1 MEKLISSAAK
11 APAGMSADSL
21 AVGKLVTL
29 SPNKCTGDRSLAD
42 MIWEIVGINEGHL
55 LLACRG
61 FCHLLNDPAKPRL
74 ALLHE
79 HEFYSAEHL
88 GAAADPPLPQP
99 R

>member
-1 MEKLISSAAK
+1 MEKLEKLISSAAK
-11 APAGMSADSL
+11 APAGLTIGDL
-21 AVGKLVTL
+21 AVGKLITL
-29 SPNKCTGDRSLAD
+29 SPNKSTGDRSFVD
-42 MIWEIVGINEGHL
+42 MIWEIIGINEGHL
-55 LLACRG
+55 LLTCRG

-88 GAAADPPLPQP
+88 AAMAAEV

>member
-1 MEKLISSAAK
+1 MEDLIHSAAR
-11 APAGMSADSL
+11 APAGLPPGDL
-21 AVGKLVTL
+21 TVGKLVTL
-29 SPNKCTGDRSLAD
+29 SPNKTTGDRSFVD
-42 MIWEIVGINEGHL
+42 VIWEIVGINEGHL

-61 FCHLLNDPAKPRL
+61 FCNLLNEPAKPRL

-88 GAAADPPLPQP
+88 ASKAAET